1 MAKGMGRRLDSDMLL
16 LQSTSTA
23 LSVFKYTVLYHPHG
37 KGNAL
42 VTRKQT
48 RPRIGRYQVLTR
60 NGIGDSKYQRRTD
73 VEYQRRTDVD
83 ILIQYCTLDKMD
95 STLCE
100 LGRFESDS
108 GAKVVNYDTKYS
120 STVPRI
126 LQGLIFDA
134 YAI

>member
-1 MAKGMGRRLDSDMLL
+1 MGRRPDSDMSL

-73 VEYQRRTDVD
+73 VD

-108 GAKVVNYDTKYS
+108 GAKVVN
-120 STVPRI
+120 
-126 LQGLIFDA
+126 
-134 YAI
+134 

>member
-1 MAKGMGRRLDSDMLL
+1 MLL

-23 LSVFKYTVLYHPHG
+23 LSVFKYTVLYHPQG

-60 NGIGDSKYQRRTD
+60 NGIGDSKYQRGI
-73 VEYQRRTDVD
+73 DVD
-83 ILIQYCTLDKMD
+83 ILVQYCTVEERIIGGWEFRTLNKMD

-100 LGRFESDS
+100 LGRFESNS
-108 GAKVVNYDTKYS
+108 SAKVVN
-120 STVPRI
+120 
-126 LQGLIFDA
+126 
-134 YAI
+134 